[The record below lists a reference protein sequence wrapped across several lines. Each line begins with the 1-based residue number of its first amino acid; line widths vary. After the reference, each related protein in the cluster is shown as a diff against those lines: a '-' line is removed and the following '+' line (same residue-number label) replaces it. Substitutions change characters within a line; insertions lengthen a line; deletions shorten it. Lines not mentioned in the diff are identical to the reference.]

1 MIDLNNFI
9 NENNIGYAHKFN
21 DKMIL
26 TAEMLET
33 LEKSKVEGKFKATVK
48 INNKEEII
56 DYLTG
61 KDLLALRD
69 GKRVECIWTK
79 SRAGK
84 PYWNHSSIYLDGEE
98 E

>member
-33 LEKSKVEGKFKATVK
+33 LEKSKVEGKFMATVK

-69 GKRVECIWTK
+69 GKHIECTWTRSK
-79 SRAGK
+79 SGK
-84 PYWNHSSIYLDGEE
+84 AYWNHSSNYIEDEGE
-98 E
+98 